1 LKVADRIQLVE
12 ELKLGVPIY
21 RPSDVVLTYL
31 ESAESFDIARK
42 LPLLHLSK
50 AKLDSYDG
58 EIGEEV
64 VCTFE
69 DNTVNGG
76 ETPTLEQ
83 RQYVMARYLAGC
95 QGSDVYVNTQHMA
108 EDL

>member
-1 LKVADRIQLVE
+1 
-12 ELKLGVPIY
+12 
-21 RPSDVVLTYL
+21 
-31 ESAESFDIARK
+31 
-42 LPLLHLSK
+42 LSK